1 MGDRERKKEKEVGKR
16 EDRFNVLPF
25 RSLCFTV
32 HGHPSI
38 SVGNSFVKKGIFYRP
53 LFNTSKAKSTIA
65 EKRSIE
71 HREVCK

>member
-1 MGDRERKKEKEVGKR
+1 MGDRERKKEKEGWKR

-38 SVGNSFVKKGIFYRP
+38 SVGNSSVKKGIFYRP
-53 LFNTSKAKSTIA
+53 LFNISKVKSTIV

-71 HREVCK
+71 HREVFK